1 MRSVTLTCLAA
12 LIAGFCLSFE
22 AEARMYQWIDP
33 VTGSIQ
39 MAGKP
44 PAWYRS
50 SWSGPRVRVLEN
62 GQLIDDTAIEVSED
76 EMLALREEAF
86 RQFENQ
92 ELEALK
98 RLESDRLKE
107 DARNER
113 LSQLE
118 RVDISEEEEE
128 PDVAL
133 PNSVSEDTIQQL
145 KDLIDQWDSLS
156 LP

>member
-22 AEARMYQWIDP
+22 VEARMYQWIDP

>member
-1 MRSVTLTCLAA
+1 MRLVTLICLAA
-12 LIAGFCLSFE
+12 LITGLGSSLE
-22 AEARMYQWIDP
+22 AEARIYQWIDP

-50 SWSGPRVRVLEN
+50 NWAGPRVRVLEN
-62 GQLIDDTAIEVSED
+62 GQLVDDTDIEVSED
-76 EMLALREEAF
+76 EMQALREEAF
-86 RQFENQ
+86 RQSVAQ

-98 RLESDRLKE
+98 RLEADKLKE
-107 DARNER
+107 DERSQR

-118 RVDISEEEEE
+118 ELDLSVEEEESE
-128 PDVAL
+128 EVL
-133 PNSVSEDTIQQL
+133 PNSVSENTIEQL
-145 KDLIDQWDSLS
+145 KDLIQQWDSLS